1 MSLFFIVSIVG
12 IFFSLENVQGG
23 LISFLH
29 LVNFIL
35 YYISQRSRISF
46 PLTHPYFPSFFSSLS
61 FQSNP
66 PTQKK
71 LLQWKF
77 LRKFYYQKRKNPLL
91 EIATKEFHP
100 ITHSF
105 LGTSL
110 TSVLN
115 QPSIGILHC
124 A

>member
-1 MSLFFIVSIVG
+1 MSLLVIVSIVG

-23 LISFLH
+23 LMSFLH

-35 YYISQRSRISF
+35 CCISQRSRISF
-46 PLTHPYFPSFFSSLS
+46 PLTSLHFFLSLFSIKPSHPKEIAPIEISKKVLL
-61 FQSNP
+61 P
-66 PTQKK
+66 KKKKQK
-71 LLQWKF
+71 
-77 LRKFYYQKRKNPLL
+77 KNPLL

-110 TSVLN
+110 TSVSN
-115 QPSIGILHC
+115 QSSTGILHC